1 MIGPPQNLRE
11 FFYYDQTV
19 EDALLDLA
27 AKELNGKKWILGDS
41 YECKSVC
48 VVQCVC
54 VFKVENL
61 VPDSLFAALA
71 VSQSCLNAT
80 LDKTRRVR

>member
-48 VVQCVC
+48 VVECVC
-54 VFKVENL
+54 F
-61 VPDSLFAALA
+61 
-71 VSQSCLNAT
+71 
-80 LDKTRRVR
+80 

>member
-1 MIGPPQNLRE
+1 M
-11 FFYYDQTV
+11 
-19 EDALLDLA
+19 
-27 AKELNGKKWILGDS
+27 
-41 YECKSVC
+41 SVR
-48 VVQCVC
+48 VYVSLSVC

-61 VPDSLFAALA
+61 MPDSLFAALA